1 MKKCLFILFLI
12 ASLGCQEE
20 VDLPLATIEGDIPI
34 IEGNW
39 TNIPNMN
46 EVKLSLAQDY
56 FDNEDATI
64 IGDAEVFIR
73 NLNTGEAIPFQFL
86 SQFSIYKPLDPRRV
100 AVIGE
105 RYELIVRWKGNEYRG
120 QGEMLPPPILDSLN
134 YQFQEERIFRE
145 EGYYIKAFGKI
156 PFDEDN
162 YYRIRVIEN
171 DTLKNDRDDY
181 LLFDDT
187 FGVEFFEE
195 GLELNYAFEEGDRVR
210 LELFRMNKD
219 VFDYFNQL
227 VGLLFNDGGL
237 FSPPPQNPD
246 TNLQITQGQGS
257 VLGYFLV
264 GPVLQESIEILP
276 ED

>member
-1 MKKCLFILFLI
+1 MKKYLFLFFLI
-12 ASLGCQEE
+12 ANLGCQEE
-20 VDLPLATIEGDIPI
+20 VDLPLATIEGDVPI

-39 TNIPNMN
+39 TDVPSLN
-46 EVKLSLAQDY
+46 EVKISLAQNY

-86 SQFSIYKPLDPRRV
+86 SQFSIYKPADPRRV

-105 RYELIVRWKGNEYRG
+105 RYELIVQWRGNEYRSR
-120 QGEMLPPPILDSLN
+120 GEMLPPPILDSLN
-134 YQFQEERIFRE
+134 YEYQEERIFRE

-156 PFDEDN
+156 PFEEDN
-162 YYRIRVIEN
+162 YYRIRIIEN

-246 TNLQITQGQGS
+246 TNIQIIQGQGP

-264 GPVLQESIEILP
+264 GPVLQESIDILA
-276 ED
+276 EE